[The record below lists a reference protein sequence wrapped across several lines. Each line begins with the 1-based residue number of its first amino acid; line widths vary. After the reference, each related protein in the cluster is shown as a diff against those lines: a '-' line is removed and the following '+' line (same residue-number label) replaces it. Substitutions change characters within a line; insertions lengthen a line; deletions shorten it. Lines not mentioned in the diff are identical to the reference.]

1 MGFVLYA
8 SINTIYSAVGFSCLC
23 ILCQSTKRLYI
34 FGTVLRYQEVKG
46 EIIRLDGAEGIKKDL
61 AFTERTFQQ
70 ILLSQE
76 QKSATK
82 ICEKSC
88 QRCKNLHFMHRHFKQ
103 YIMKKVTVGRWQQ
116 CKRRLSQ
123 IFVIQLFLY
132 QMAGDDSALSRL
144 GDWDGYQVSSHLT
157 TEIQETTH
165 RKGQG
170 VCWIQRICFF
180 SISSQAFF
188 LKIGLHGH
196 TSVRMWQ
203 KQQNINTPFLPGDSV
218 RSFSTREKT
227 K

>member
-1 MGFVLYA
+1 
-8 SINTIYSAVGFSCLC
+8 
-23 ILCQSTKRLYI
+23 
-34 FGTVLRYQEVKG
+34 
-46 EIIRLDGAEGIKKDL
+46 
-61 AFTERTFQQ
+61 
-70 ILLSQE
+70 
-76 QKSATK
+76 
-82 ICEKSC
+82 
-88 QRCKNLHFMHRHFKQ
+88 MHRHFKQ
-103 YIMKKVTVGRWQQ
+103 YIMKKVIVGRRQQ

-203 KQQNINTPFLPGDSV
+203 KQQNINTPHFCQETACEVLAPERKQNNSRDKKSGICCCGTGGESV
-218 RSFSTREKT
+218 NIIQKNLRLKAVVFKVPSHVWNEEKLIYNCQQQQNKIKSRCPSSLQKMT
-227 K
+227 LKLRRNMRF